1 MKKYDILKFNYI
13 LNNKNVKDIGIIK
26 NIINEDNEIFY
37 QVLPFNLKVYCLYL
51 NKDNVIEKIGEYHN
65 FNFINDESN
74 HQFKINDEF
83 YLQLNDKFFNKFI
96 NEFGYYYW
104 DNETEIKNVFKDK
117 DVILCKVKE
126 YWGPNIYHIET
137 NIHDLRLNDKLIN
150 EFKL

>member
-26 NIINEDNEIFY
+26 DIINEDNKIFY

-51 NKDNVIEKIGEYHN
+51 NKDNVIEKIGEYNN

-104 DNETEIKNVFKDK
+104 DNETEIKKVFKDK

-126 YWGPNIYHIET
+126 YWGTKYISY
-137 NIHDLRLNDKLIN
+137 
-150 EFKL
+150 